1 MDPGGRD
8 LDVGDRS
15 AASPGGADP
24 GCLQLS
30 GMQSNDVI
38 VCLPYHSPGRDR
50 FRWMDGEQKNQRTP
64 DRYINPA
71 PRTLQRASLAGV
83 SQQYDTALITKLQ
96 MSADY

>member
-1 MDPGGRD
+1 VQPLQVERIQ
-8 LDVGDRS
+8 DVYNS
-15 AASPGGADP
+15 VACKVTTSF
-24 GCLQLS
+24 
-30 GMQSNDVI
+30 

-50 FRWMDGEQKNQRTP
+50 FRWMDGEQKNKRTP
-64 DRYINPA
+64 GRYINPA